1 MTRSKKKQQKKPPKP
16 HNNCER
22 KRVGSSIPLFK
33 FKIHYK
39 AIVTKIG
46 LQILKQTHKPI

>member
-1 MTRSKKKQQKKPPKP
+1 MTRSKKNPTNPPPKP

-22 KRVGSSIPLFK
+22 KRVGSNIPLFK

-46 LQILKQTHKPI
+46 LQILKQTHKPV